1 MDQWRDS
8 FVRFRMQK
16 WPRFSFFPFPVGFV
30 CCFNVSLENEM
41 SFVSELEI
49 CFCGLLI
56 SGEKEEREK
65 REKKAAKQK
74 VKADKMKV
82 RFRV

>member
-1 MDQWRDS
+1 M
-8 FVRFRMQK
+8 
-16 WPRFSFFPFPVGFV
+16 
-30 CCFNVSLENEM
+30 LE
-41 SFVSELEI
+41 VY
-49 CFCGLLI
+49 FCGLLI
-56 SGEKEEREK
+56 SGEKDEREK

>member
-1 MDQWRDS
+1 M
-8 FVRFRMQK
+8 
-16 WPRFSFFPFPVGFV
+16 
-30 CCFNVSLENEM
+30 CC
-41 SFVSELEI
+41 SELEI